1 MLLIYP
7 VLAQVLLTL
16 VILLAMGRARAAAL
30 KAGQVGI
37 GDVALSGERWPA
49 DVRKLSNNYANQFET
64 PLLFFVL
71 VGLAIYTAAAG
82 WLVAVLAWIY
92 VASRVAHAYVHTGSN
107 DVMVRFTVFLVGIAA
122 LIAMWIYLLI
132 HVVVR

>member
-1 MLLIYP
+1 MLLVYP

-16 VILLAMGRARAAAL
+16 VILMAMGRARAAAL

-37 GDVALSGERWPA
+37 GDVALSSERWPA

-82 WLVAVLAWIY
+82 WLMAVLAWIY

-107 DVMVRFTVFLVGIAA
+107 DVMARFSVFLVGVAA
-122 LIAMWIYLLI
+122 LVAMWIYLLI